1 MTRGRGRSR
10 NSLRLR
16 GLRLAGLVNQ
26 KLKVL
31 LVRRRLSSH
40 RRIRIRIFSHQA
52 QRILRLRRK
61 PYTTLRCCRL
71 VRVQVAVLFCR
82 ALSLDD
88 SFNLFLSF
96 AAPWPLP
103 NFSSSF
109 SICSLSVR
117 TQRSVSLSSAESC
130 LFIFWSFFTLLGC
143 S

>member
-16 GLRLAGLVNQ
+16 ELRLAGLVNQ

-31 LVRRRLSSH
+31 LVRRRLSSR
-40 RRIRIRIFSHQA
+40 RRIRIRIFSHQV
-52 QRILRLRRK
+52 RHILRLRRK

-71 VRVQVAVLFCR
+71 VRVQLAVPLCR

-96 AAPWPLP
+96 TAPLPLP

-117 TQRSVSLSSAESC
+117 TQRSASLCSAESC
-130 LFIFWSFFTLLGC
+130 LFLFWSFFTLLD
-143 S
+143 SS